1 MLSPTSY
8 CGPDKQAPVLF
19 RKRVPRDLFLTFSIS
34 GIICHP
40 STSALERN
48 MEIGNIRSKQIS
60 AGPGD
65 LKLQIVLRC
74 PWQMGSFSIKA
85 TVAVGATMGSTN

>member
-1 MLSPTSY
+1 
-8 CGPDKQAPVLF
+8 
-19 RKRVPRDLFLTFSIS
+19 
-34 GIICHP
+34 
-40 STSALERN
+40 

-65 LKLQIVLRC
+65 LKLQIALRC
-74 PWQMGSFSIKA
+74 PWQMGSFCIKA